1 MFSLASIGTLLI
13 SSVLGSLTFVGPTS
27 HFLETDAFKF
37 VMHQKFFSHVIKT
50 KTDHFFFLFS
60 IACYIYINVNKKTWC
75 LRVPSE
81 KAFLCQFLDPGA
93 K

>member
-50 KTDHFFFLFS
+50 KTDHLFFLFS
-60 IACYIYINVNKKTWC
+60 IACYIYIYKC
-75 LRVPSE
+75 
-81 KAFLCQFLDPGA
+81 
-93 K
+93 